1 MAFNVTSS
9 YTIRRT
15 RRKNQQKRSSPRI
28 QQGRPHLQ
36 EHIAMSRN
44 LLLVLF
50 AVATFLH
57 GSEAQTRHVVGDATG
72 WIIPPGG
79 AATYTTWASN
89 KTFTVGDTLG
99 NAVLTL
105 TSGPATVTLN
115 ETGEQYYI
123 CSFGSHC
130 SGGQKLAINV
140 NRASSSTPSPAP
152 EAQAP
157 APKATSPISPP
168 RSTPAPGPSSGSVTY
183 TVGETAGWIVPGNA
197 SFYPAWAS
205 AKNFKVGDILVFNYP
220 SNAHNV
226 EEVTKANYDSCSSA
240 SPIATFTT
248 PPARVPLSKSGE
260 HYYICG
266 IPGHCLGGQST
277 PPPPPLLLA
286 LLHQVL
292 SVLPHRTLLLHLS
305 VLLEYPPPFFQLP
318 RLFSIILFIRILRSL
333 IYL

>member
-57 GSEAQTRHVVGDATG
+57 GS
-72 WIIPPGG
+72 
-79 AATYTTWASN
+79 
-89 KTFTVGDTLG
+89 
-99 NAVLTL
+99 
-105 TSGPATVTLN
+105 
-115 ETGEQYYI
+115 
-123 CSFGSHC
+123 
-130 SGGQKLAINV
+130 
-140 NRASSSTPSPAP
+140 

-205 AKNFKVGDILVFNYP
+205 AKNFKVGDILG
-220 SNAHNV
+220 
-226 EEVTKANYDSCSSA
+226 KSS
-240 SPIATFTT
+240 S
-248 PPARVPLSKSGE
+248 
-260 HYYICG
+260 
-266 IPGHCLGGQST
+266 ST
-277 PPPPPLLLA
+277 
-286 LLHQVL
+286 
-292 SVLPHRTLLLHLS
+292 
-305 VLLEYPPPFFQLP
+305 
-318 RLFSIILFIRILRSL
+318 L
-333 IYL
+333 IN

>member
-1 MAFNVTSS
+1 
-9 YTIRRT
+9 
-15 RRKNQQKRSSPRI
+15 
-28 QQGRPHLQ
+28 
-36 EHIAMSRN
+36 MSRN

-57 GSEAQTRHVVGDATG
+57 GS
-72 WIIPPGG
+72 
-79 AATYTTWASN
+79 
-89 KTFTVGDTLG
+89 
-99 NAVLTL
+99 
-105 TSGPATVTLN
+105 
-115 ETGEQYYI
+115 
-123 CSFGSHC
+123 
-130 SGGQKLAINV
+130 
-140 NRASSSTPSPAP
+140 

-266 IPGHCLGGQST
+266 IPGHCLGGQKLSINVTGGST
-277 PPPPPLLLA
+277 ATAPTTPSSPSPSGAVSPPPQNSAAASLGLVGVSATL
-286 LLHQVL
+286 L
-292 SVLPHRTLLLHLS
+292 SVAAA
-305 VLLEYPPPFFQLP
+305 FFYY
-318 RLFSIILFIRILRSL
+318 SI
-333 IYL
+333 Y